1 MSTPRTVAP
10 ELKRAR
16 LGVALIFFTN
26 GIVLGGFAPR
36 IPEIRDSLEL
46 SYGGLGVAMAA
57 WPVGSL
63 LLGLGAAALI
73 RRFRSSRVATVG
85 MVLSTLAML
94 AAGLAG
100 SPLWFGVA
108 LFIVGATDAWVDV
121 AQNSHGL
128 RVQRRYKRS
137 ILNSFHALWSIGA
150 VSGGLIGG
158 IAAGVG
164 ISVPL
169 QFGIVAVLVVAVN
182 AFAYPMLLKGP
193 EPRHAGDEGADE
205 AGMPHAIAHD
215 DVEAAAPVTASEGSQ
230 PSPLRNVP
238 GRTWGL
244 LAALSM
250 IAIAAAW
257 AEDAASTWS
266 ASYLRDELSAGAT
279 LAALGFVSMQGFQF
293 IGRILGDRMVDHWGQ
308 RAVARWG
315 GLLVA
320 VGMGLALAVPSV
332 WGTIA
337 GFGFAGF
344 GVATLIPGAM
354 HAADELPGLRTGTGL
369 TILSWLLRLAFL
381 LSPPLVGAIADA
393 SSLRVGLAIVPV
405 MGILVILLAGAMSPR
420 KEPPHGQHS
429 ATTSHAA

>member
-1 MSTPRTVAP
+1 MSTLRTVAP

-73 RRFRSSRVATVG
+73 RRFRSSRVATFG
-85 MVLSTLAML
+85 MVLSTFAML
-94 AAGLAG
+94 AAGLAS

-158 IAAGVG
+158 IAAGIG
-164 ISVPL
+164 LSVPW
-169 QFGIVAVLVVAVN
+169 QFGLVSVLVVAVN
-182 AFAYPMLLKGP
+182 IVAYPMLLKGP
-193 EPRHAGDEGADE
+193 EPKHSGEEGADE
-205 AGMPHAIAHD
+205 AGVPH
-215 DVEAAAPVTASEGSQ
+215 TADS
-230 PSPLRNVP
+230 PHTPLRRVP

-250 IAIAAAW
+250 IAIAGGW

-266 ASYLRDELSAGAT
+266 ASYLRDELTAGAT

-293 IGRILGDRMVDHWGQ
+293 IGRILGDRMVDRWGQ

-320 VGMGLALAVPSV
+320 VGMGMALAFPSV

-337 GFGFAGF
+337 GFGLAGF

-369 TILSWLLRLAFL
+369 TIVSWLLRLAFL

-393 SSLRVGLAIVPV
+393 TSLRVGLAIVPV
-405 MGILVILLAGAMSPR
+405 MGMMVILLAGAMSPR
-420 KEPPHGQHS
+420 KENPHGEHS
-429 ATTSHAA
+429 